1 MAHAESSAY
10 LSRFLSFLQNSR
22 RLRIGISQAGSAGAT
37 NHVLSEF
44 TPEERGIV
52 EELIARAA
60 DAVLAWTIEGAA
72 VAMNRYN
79 KS

>member
-1 MAHAESSAY
+1 M
-10 LSRFLSFLQNSR
+10 
-22 RLRIGISQAGSAGAT
+22 GISQAGSAGAT

-60 DAVLAWTIEGAA
+60 DAVLAWAIEGAA

-79 KS
+79 KGVV